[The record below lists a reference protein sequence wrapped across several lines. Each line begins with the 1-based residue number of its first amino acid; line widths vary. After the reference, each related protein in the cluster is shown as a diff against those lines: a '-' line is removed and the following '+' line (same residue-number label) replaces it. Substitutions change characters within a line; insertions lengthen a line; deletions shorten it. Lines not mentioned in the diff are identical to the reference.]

1 MPAIAALS
9 PLTVHVMPGTRVH
22 IRAELEGFQAA
33 WQDATIDHEGQT
45 VEVTLVPL
53 DGQLSHART
62 IRNSTSVPGSVTVA
76 KPRRPARPPSTPN
89 DDPGIIE

>member
-1 MPAIAALS
+1 
-9 PLTVHVMPGTRVH
+9 MPGTRVH

-33 WQDATIDHEGQT
+33 VQEATIDHEGQT

-62 IRNSTSVPGSVTVA
+62 IRHSTSVPGSALVA
-76 KPRRPARPPSTPN
+76 KPGAPVRPPSTPS